1 MTETFYDVLSVAPD
15 ADQGAIRDAYRER
28 VKETHPDLND
38 AEDAA
43 EAFQRVAEAEEV
55 IGDPDERARY
65 DRLGHAAY
73 VSSFGGPGGLGRQAR
88 DSATE
93 DPADDEQ
100 NDGYQSRNR
109 RQEYPGSDRR
119 AAHSG
124 NETNRS
130 YYVGDDSKEAS
141 ADGGSTGSAAEWFV
155 GEKRQQGTRTNTNTR
170 REHVA
175 EDEEDD
181 EWDGFSVHDWDDD
194 ELDPDAGRVSL
205 SQNTLVIVA
214 ATFFMYPFMA
224 YTTVAP
230 NVGLVVNVTI
240 GACMLLLL
248 LYLLTIPRVSVFG
261 FAALSV
267 VVPIGLMSIGV
278 SLASLQ
284 SLFVVGAV
292 WIPFGYAMLFAKVLS
307 SPS

>member
-1 MTETFYDVLSVAPD
+1 MPETFYDVLGVAHD
-15 ADQGAIRDAYRER
+15 ADQDAIRDAYRER

-38 AEDAA
+38 APDAA

-55 IGDPDERARY
+55 LGDPDERARY
-65 DRLGHAAY
+65 DRLGHEAY
-73 VSSFGGPGGLGRQAR
+73 VSSFGGPGGVGQQGRDRPA
-88 DSATE
+88 D
-93 DPADDEQ
+93 DPADDGP

-119 AAHSG
+119 SSRTG

-130 YYVGDDSKEAS
+130 YYVGDDEQEAT

-155 GEKRQQGTRTNTNTR
+155 GEQSEQRRRTGTNTR

-175 EDEEDD
+175 EDDEDD
-181 EWDGFSVHDWDDD
+181 EFEGFSVHDWDDED
-194 ELDPDAGRVSL
+194 IDADAGRVNI
-205 SQNTLVIVA
+205 SQNTMVIVV
-214 ATFFMYPFMA
+214 ATFLMYPFMA

-230 NVGLVVNVTI
+230 VGLAVNLTV

-248 LYLLTIPRVSVFG
+248 VYLLTIPRVSVFG

-267 VVPIGLMSIGV
+267 VVPLGLAAVGV
-278 SLASLQ
+278 AWLSLHG
-284 SLFVVGAV
+284 LFVLGSV